1 MKAHERFARKRRRRR
16 GKKKHPSPHTLNG
29 SDGSDGDEK
38 PVAQ

>member
-1 MKAHERFARKRRRRR
+1 MNDSQEKGEEEEE
-16 GKKKHPSPHTLNG
+16 KKKHPSPHTLNG